1 MLAGKIAIVTGA
13 GKGMGEIH
21 AREFAAQHAAVV
33 LTDVDAVNGRRVAD
47 EISASGGK
55 AIFVDHEVVDEGS
68 WSNVVVE
75 AERAFGC
82 VNVLVNNAGI
92 FIREAI
98 EKLSVADFRKLYEVN
113 VTGAFLGCKL
123 VAPSMKRAGGGSI
136 INVSSVSGIV
146 ANMPGM
152 TGYSATKGAIRMLTK
167 AAAVDLW
174 QHGIRVNSIHPGTI
188 RTPLN
193 EDYFSD
199 PEKTRLI
206 LGSTLMAR
214 PGECSE
220 VSAALIFLASDGSS
234 YMTGSELVV
243 DGGMT
248 AV

>member
-1 MLAGKIAIVTGA
+1 MLNGKVAIVTGA
-13 GKGMGEIH
+13 AKGMGEVH
-21 AREFAAQHAAVV
+21 AREFARQRASVV
-33 LTDVDAVNGRRVAD
+33 LTDVDTDNGGRVAR

-55 AIFVDHEVVDEGS
+55 AIFIAHDVVDEES
-68 WSNVVVE
+68 WINVIRE

-92 FIREAI
+92 LIRETI
-98 EKLSVADFRKLYEVN
+98 ESLSLADFKRLYDVN
-113 VTGAFLGCKL
+113 VSGTFLGCKL
-123 VAPSMKRAGGGSI
+123 IVSSMRRAGGGSI
-136 INVSSVSGIV
+136 VNVSSVSGIV

-152 TGYSATKGAIRMLTK
+152 TGYCATKGAIRMLTK

-174 QHGIRVNSIHPGTI
+174 QYGIRVNSIHPGTI

-199 PEKTRLI
+199 PEQTQLI
-206 LGSTLMAR
+206 LGSTVMAR
-214 PGECSE
+214 PGECTE
-220 VSAALIFLASDGSS
+220 VSAALIFLASDGAS

-243 DGGMT
+243 DGGMI